1 MLKKKGKRKNKLV
14 NWIKLLK
21 MIRERW
27 LGDKKLN
34 FAKIICFLQQMN
46 LAASSL
52 GIQWVLRFSP
62 IVQSIFPIITLVK
75 ITLKKLNLKKKKGKR
90 QNLLVN
96 MLSKK
101 KLKMIRERKKIKNNR
116 LGEQKKLRKP
126 RKKEKRNKLGLLS

>member
-1 MLKKKGKRKNKLV
+1 
-14 NWIKLLK
+14 
-21 MIRERW
+21 
-27 LGDKKLN
+27 
-34 FAKIICFLQQMN
+34 MN

-52 GIQWVLRFSP
+52 GIQWVLRFSA
-62 IVQSIFPIITLVK
+62 IVQSICPIITLVK
-75 ITLKKLNLKKKKGKR
+75 IRLKKLNLKKKKGKR

-101 KLKMIRERKKIKNNR
+101 KLKMIRERKKRKKNK

>member
-1 MLKKKGKRKNKLV
+1 ML
-14 NWIKLLK
+14 
-21 MIRERW
+21 
-27 LGDKKLN
+27 
-34 FAKIICFLQQMN
+34 
-46 LAASSL
+46 
-52 GIQWVLRFSP
+52 
-62 IVQSIFPIITLVK
+62 
-75 ITLKKLNLKKKKGKR
+75 KKKGKR

>member
-1 MLKKKGKRKNKLV
+1 
-14 NWIKLLK
+14 
-21 MIRERW
+21 
-27 LGDKKLN
+27 
-34 FAKIICFLQQMN
+34 MN

-52 GIQWVLRFSP
+52 GIQRVIHVTQIVLP
-62 IVQSIFPIITLVK
+62 IMPLITLVK
-75 ITLKKLNLKKKKGKR
+75 MTLKKLNLKKKKGKR

>member
-1 MLKKKGKRKNKLV
+1 
-14 NWIKLLK
+14 
-21 MIRERW
+21 
-27 LGDKKLN
+27 
-34 FAKIICFLQQMN
+34 MN

-52 GIQWVLRFSP
+52 GIQRVLHVTQIVLP
-62 IVQSIFPIITLVK
+62 IMPLITLVK
-75 ITLKKLNLKKKKGKR
+75 MTLKKLNLKKKKGKR

>member
-1 MLKKKGKRKNKLV
+1 
-14 NWIKLLK
+14 
-21 MIRERW
+21 
-27 LGDKKLN
+27 
-34 FAKIICFLQQMN
+34 MN

-52 GIQWVLRFSP
+52 GIQRVLHVTQIVLP
-62 IVQSIFPIITLVK
+62 IMPLITLVK
-75 ITLKKLNLKKKKGKR
+75 MTLKKLNLKKKTGKR

-126 RKKEKRNKLGLLS
+126 RQKEKRNKLGLLS